1 MSLQSYYSKE
11 NSSNIFSYPQ
21 NIYDRSS
28 FMPFVY
34 LCKFVAF
41 KFYLINRNLGET
53 LFDELLNG
61 EDLDNRSELKS

>member
-1 MSLQSYYSKE
+1 MSLQSYYLKE

-41 KFYLINRNLGET
+41 KFYLTNTKLGKT
-53 LFDELLNG
+53 LFDKLLN
-61 EDLDNRSELKS
+61 EENLDNKNESKR